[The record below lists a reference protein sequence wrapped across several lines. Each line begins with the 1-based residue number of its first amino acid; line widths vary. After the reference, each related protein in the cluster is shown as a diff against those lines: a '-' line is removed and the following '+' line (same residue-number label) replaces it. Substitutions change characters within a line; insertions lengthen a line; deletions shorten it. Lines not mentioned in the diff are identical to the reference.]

1 MSFRRYYIWRAED
14 EVRISSLLAPLS
26 ALDHPQRQPCLL
38 THPCSLRCQC
48 RCRCTAVINATTL
61 AAGRPSA
68 ACATFATSDATTL
81 AALAASHLHPHVYVV
96 AINGPAQLM
105 SASGAGRPSASRHL
119 RPQVLGKYET
129 PAQHASA
136 HHDAPLPPQVLG
148 KPLKY
153 ETLAGVRTRMA
164 SIAPQ
169 LADATGDAVE
179 PSSPALAKLA
189 LEFVP
194 PGAPALLKSAL
205 VSPMT
210 NFYMTDPV
218 SRASATMAK
227 CVQAYGTRA

>member
-14 EVRISSLLAPLS
+14 EVRINSLLAPLS

-136 HHDAPLPPQVLG
+136 HHDAPLPRSIR
-148 KPLKY
+148 PLK
-153 ETLAGVRTRMA
+153 EFLLQQR
-164 SIAPQ
+164 S
-169 LADATGDAVE
+169 DATPFSKESELIAEVRRLKRVLTLCHLSNR
-179 PSSPALAKLA
+179 PRLRPHPRPRA
-189 LEFVP
+189 
-194 PGAPALLKSAL
+194 APCAGGGGKRGNVGGSERQKAH
-205 VSPMT
+205 
-210 NFYMTDPV
+210 NKH
-218 SRASATMAK
+218 RH
-227 CVQAYGTRA
+227 C

>member
-14 EVRISSLLAPLS
+14 EVRINSLLAPLS

-105 SASGAGRPSASRHL
+105 SASDAGRPSASRHL
-119 RPQVLGKYET
+119 RPQVLGKPLKYET

-136 HHDAPLPPQVLG
+136 HHVAPLPRSAGHPGPTPAPPPAPHPPPAAAIAAARVST
-148 KPLKY
+148 
-153 ETLAGVRTRMA
+153 TLV
-164 SIAPQ
+164 
-169 LADATGDAVE
+169 ATAAA
-179 PSSPALAKLA
+179 ALA
-189 LEFVP
+189 
-194 PGAPALLKSAL
+194 
-205 VSPMT
+205 
-210 NFYMTDPV
+210 
-218 SRASATMAK
+218 ASAAACSPKAAHLTA
-227 CVQAYGTRA
+227 VAGD

>member
-14 EVRISSLLAPLS
+14 EVRINSLLAPLS

-119 RPQVLGKYET
+119 RPQVLGKPQYELQQGACFYT
-129 PAQHASA
+129 GVA
-136 HHDAPLPPQVLG
+136 
-148 KPLKY
+148 
-153 ETLAGVRTRMA
+153 LAL
-164 SIAPQ
+164 S
-169 LADATGDAVE
+169 GDAQSGTTPFVLSIE
-179 PSSPALAKLA
+179 RLDDRGEYTQKNTVFVAAEFNCTCGVQMSRELA
-189 LEFVP
+189 V
-194 PGAPALLKSAL
+194 LL
-205 VSPMT
+205 
-210 NFYMTDPV
+210 
-218 SRASATMAK
+218 
-227 CVQAYGTRA
+227 YGPLR